1 MELNIK
7 NFSKIKEANITIDG
21 ITVIAGENNTGK
33 STIGKILFSCFNS
46 TKNIEEEIYSS
57 KFIPIL
63 KNLTYL
69 MQELSK
75 NNESIK
81 QIPSLYSSLLGGT
94 AVAAGAIGAT
104 AAATSAVLGATL
116 LPVIG
121 IPLAIGAAGAL
132 SMIKNKKQDSNNLN
146 IDNLINDINNIIS
159 DLTNENNEKNAYY
172 VLKDNLSKYIDI
184 EDKKNIYIIKKYS
197 DRIQEYINIPN
208 KKIAYKIINDYF
220 KSIFNNQINSR
231 IDKDSISEINIMD
244 LSFKFKNDKSI
255 ESKYNDTYSKN
266 VYFIDNPFVLDK
278 KYDEKYMTKYEY
290 NLIEKLLY
298 NTEEVNTTEQILA
311 EEKLEEIYDKLSEAV
326 NGKIINRDNDFYLE
340 EENFTEPISIH
351 SLSAGLK
358 SFAVIKM
365 LIEKNALKEEDIL
378 ILDEPEIH
386 LHPKWQLLYAE
397 IIVLLQKIFNVYIIV
412 TTHSPYFLEAIEM
425 YSNKYDI
432 EDKNNY
438 YLSDIE
444 NNYAV
449 FNLVNDSVEKIYSK
463 MAEPIDEMEDFIN
476 N

>member
-81 QIPSLYSSLLGGT
+81 KIPSLYSSLLGGP
-94 AVAAGAIGAT
+94 AIAAGTIGTT
-104 AAATSAVLGATL
+104 AAATSAVLGTTL
-116 LPVIG
+116 FPVIG
-121 IPLAIGAAGAL
+121 IPLAIGAGAL

-146 IDNLINDINNIIS
+146 IDNLINNINNIIS
-159 DLTNENNEKNAYY
+159 DLTNKNNKKNAYD
-172 VLKDNLSKYIDI
+172 VLKENLKEYVDM

>member
-63 KNLTYL
+63 KNLRFL
-69 MQELSK
+69 FEELST

-81 QIPSLYSSLLGGT
+81 KMLPLYSGLLGIGGSALAGTMSKAALLGGLT
-94 AVAAGAIGAT
+94 AAGIASIPLIAVGGAIGAM
-104 AAATSAVLGATL
+104 GL
-116 LPVIG
+116 LSSFANKKHNNNTNVNDVIG
-121 IPLAIGAAGAL
+121 
-132 SMIKNKKQDSNNLN
+132 
-146 IDNLINDINNIIS
+146 NIIY
-159 DLTNENNEKNAYY
+159 DLTNENGKKNAYD
-172 VLKDNLSKYIDI
+172 VLKENLKEYVDI

-220 KSIFNNQINSR
+220 KSMFNDQINSR
-231 IDKDSISEINIMD
+231 IDKATMSEINIMD
-244 LSFKFKNDKSI
+244 LSFKFKNDKCI
-255 ESKYNDTYSKN
+255 ESKYNNTYSKN

-290 NLIEKLLY
+290 DLIEKLLY

-311 EEKLEEIYDKLSEAV
+311 EEKLEKIYDKLSEAV

>member
-7 NFSKIKEANITIDG
+7 NFSKIKEANIIIDG

-33 STIGKILFSCFNS
+33 STIGKILFSCFDS
-46 TKNIEEEIYSS
+46 TKNIYEEIYSS
-57 KFIPIL
+57 KITPIL
-63 KNLTYL
+63 ENLTDL
-69 MQELSK
+69 MKELSS

-81 QIPSLYSSLLGGT
+81 KILPLYSGLLGIGGSALSAT
-94 AVAAGAIGAT
+94 MGKAA
-104 AAATSAVLGATL
+104 L
-116 LPVIG
+116 L
-121 IPLAIGAAGAL
+121 GAL
-132 SMIKNKKQDSNNLN
+132 SAGIASIPLIAVGGSILSLFTNKNNNN
-146 IDNLINDINNIIS
+146 NTNVDDVIGNIIY
-159 DLTNENNEKNAYY
+159 DLTNENNKKNAYDI
-172 VLKDNLSKYIDI
+172 LKDNLKEYINI
-184 EDKKNIYIIKKYS
+184 EDEKNTKIMKKYAS
-197 DRIQEYINIPN
+197 KIKEYINIPN
-208 KKIAYKIINDYF
+208 EKIAYEEINEYF
-220 KSIFNNQINSR
+220 KSIFNKQINSR
-231 IDKDSISEINIMD
+231 IDKDSLSEINIME
-244 LSFKFKNDKSI
+244 LSFKFQDDKCI
-255 ESKYNDTYSKN
+255 ESKYNNDYDKN

-278 KYDEKYMTKYEY
+278 ERDKKYMTKYEY
-290 NLIEKLLY
+290 HIIEKISN
-298 NTEEVNTTEQILA
+298 NTEKVNIADKILA
-311 EEKLEEIYDKLSEAV
+311 EEKLEKIYNKLSEAI
-326 NGKIINRDNDFYLE
+326 NGKIINKDDDFYLE

-397 IIVLLQKIFNVYIIV
+397 IIVLLQKIFNIYIVI

-432 EDKNNY
+432 DDKNNY

-449 FNLVNDSVEKIYSK
+449 FNLVNDSIEKIYSK
-463 MAEPIDEMEDFIN
+463 MAEPIDELEEFIN